1 MLETPTRPDSPVKA
15 ETRDGVRVLTLQNP
29 PVNALSFVTSGALVA
44 EIEAADADEAVRAI
58 VITGSGGFFSGG
70 ADINDFLKPPPPGSK
85 SVRDVVAAI
94 EKSNKTFV
102 AALDG
107 SALGGG
113 LETALACDFRI
124 ATPRSKVGL
133 PEILLGIIP
142 GAGGTQRIPRLLATK
157 NPLNYGGIQMA
168 LQFMLEGKPKDAK
181 VAKNMGILDEVVESG
196 DVVERAVELAKEKA
210 GTKNRISKLKFVV
223 PPPMVAIA
231 HGMVPPEDKG
241 GYAAH
246 KLIDAMVASSDLD
259 YKHGI
264 AREARLFEELV
275 VSEPAGAAMH
285 LFFAERELGKIP
297 GLAKDVKPKEIKQ
310 AAVVGAGTMGT
321 GIAMVFANA
330 GIPVSVIDVDPTQ
343 VERGK
348 KNVAET
354 YESQAKK
361 GRLSPDKAKE
371 HVEAVKFVGSYD
383 EIADA
388 DVVVEAVFESMK
400 VKKEVFAAL
409 DKAVKKDA
417 ILASNTSTLDIDE
430 IASATSRPEQV
441 VGLHFF
447 APANIMQLL
456 EVVRGAKSSPE
467 TLTTAMALAKKL
479 KKKGVLSGNAFG
491 FIGNRMLFDYV
502 REATFLLEEG
512 ATPWQVDRAIKNFG
526 FPMGPF
532 AMSDL
537 SGIDVFYKIRQ
548 EAPKSPYRNSEI
560 AVRLYEEKRWGQK
573 TGSGFF
579 KYEAG
584 KREPIRDESVEQI
597 VEAESKRLGI
607 TRRNDITDEEIVNRC
622 MYALVNQGAQLLGDG
637 VALRS
642 GDEDIVYVFGYGF
655 PWYRGGPMW
664 WADTVGVK
672 KIYDQILEWQAKLGN
687 HWQPAP
693 RLKEIAERNGSF
705 VPRPKVGEINQ
716 NGN

>member
-1 MLETPTRPDSPVKA
+1 MLETQARPASLVSA
-15 ETRDGVRVLTLQNP
+15 ETRDGIRILTLNNP
-29 PVNALSFVTSGALVA
+29 PVNALSLAVSGELLREV
-44 EIEAADADEAVRAI
+44 EAADKDEAVRAV
-58 VITGSGGFFSGG
+58 VITGSNGFFSGG
-70 ADINDFLKPPPPGSK
+70 ADINDFLKPPPPDAK

-102 AALDG
+102 AAIDG
-107 SALGGG
+107 PALGGG
-113 LETALACDFRI
+113 LETALTCDFRI
-124 ATPRSKVGL
+124 GSPNAKVGL
-133 PEILLGIIP
+133 PEILLGLIP
-142 GAGGTQRIPRLLATK
+142 GAGGTQRVPRLLGTK
-157 NPLNYGGIQMA
+157 NPLNFGGIQMA

-181 VAKNMGILDEVVESG
+181 PAKGMGILDEIVEDG
-196 DVVERAVELAKEKA
+196 DVVTRAVALAKEKA
-210 GTKNRISKLKFVV
+210 GTKKRISELKVLI
-223 PPPMVAIA
+223 PPPLVALA
-231 HGMVPPEDKG
+231 HTMVPPEDRG
-241 GYAAH
+241 GFAAH
-246 KLIDAMVASSDLD
+246 KLIDAMEAASDLE
-259 YKHGI
+259 YKFGI
-264 AREARLFEELV
+264 AREARIFEELV
-275 VSEPAGAAMH
+275 VSAPAQAAMH
-285 LFFAERELGKIP
+285 IFFAERELGKIP
-297 GLAKDVKPKEIKQ
+297 GLAETIKPKEIKQ

-330 GIPVSVIDVDPTQ
+330 GIPVYVIDVNAEQ

-348 KNVAET
+348 KNVADT
-354 YESQAKK
+354 YEGQVKK
-361 GRLSPDKAKE
+361 GRMTPDKAKARIDE
-371 HVEAVKFVGSYD
+371 VKFVNSYD
-383 EIADA
+383 DIADA

-430 IASATSRPEQV
+430 IASVTSRPPNV
-441 VGLHFF
+441 LGLHFF

-467 TLTTAMALAKKL
+467 TLVTAMALAKKL

-502 REATFLLEEG
+502 REAAFLLEEG
-512 ATPWQVDRAIKNFG
+512 ATPWQVDQAIKNFG

-537 SGIDVFYKIRQ
+537 SGIDVFYKISQ
-548 EAPKSPYRNSEI
+548 EAPKQSYRTSE
-560 AVRLYEEKRWGQK
+560 VSYRLYELGRYGQK

-579 KYEAG
+579 KYEPG
-584 KREPIRDESVEQI
+584 KREPIRDEEVEKI
-597 VEAESKRLGI
+597 VAAESARLGI
-607 TRRNDITDEEIVNRC
+607 TRRSDITEQEIVERC

-637 VALRS
+637 IALRP
-642 GDEDIVYVFGYGF
+642 GDEDIVYIFGYGF
-655 PWYRGGPMW
+655 PWYQGGPMW

-672 KIYDQILEWQAKLGN
+672 KIYEQILTWQKTLGN

-693 RLKEIAERNGSF
+693 RLKEVAEKNGTF
-705 VPRPKVGEINQ
+705 AARPNLGAFKL